1 MTTTDVFEATL
12 FVALFVFAI
21 LVLFSLVGMR
31 WRKYRGQTWREYGPR
46 LLRYVG
52 IRLSIAIA
60 IAGAFCLILAAAPT
74 LNTHRPPADTNPVIR
89 VSGASGEVKGL
100 LEVEE

>member
-31 WRKYRGQTWREYGPR
+31 WRKYRGQGWREYGPR
-46 LLRYVG
+46 LLR
-52 IRLSIAIA
+52 
-60 IAGAFCLILAAAPT
+60 
-74 LNTHRPPADTNPVIR
+74 
-89 VSGASGEVKGL
+89 
-100 LEVEE
+100 

>member
-31 WRKYRGQTWREYGPR
+31 WRKYRGQGWREYGPR

-60 IAGAFCLILAAAPT
+60 VAGAFCVILAAALT
-74 LNTHRPPADTNPVIR
+74 LITGYDYLQTGLRHMAEDAPS
-89 VSGASGEVKGL
+89 SGSQK
-100 LEVEE
+100 